1 MRRFSV
7 WKVFHEALYGDIG
20 RFTAHAPNS
29 SATFPQLARS
39 DPDLLREKVTRIR
52 GLLDKDSNDIE
63 SWFGL
68 GGSLLDL
75 HRPGEAV
82 DALRRVIELDP
93 SHTAAHRDLGR
104 ALLES
109 GNPVEAAEVFARAIG
124 LAEKDGDVRTGR
136 DIHVYLRQFEKLP

>member
-1 MRRFSV
+1 MFRSTD
-7 WKVFHEALYGDIG
+7 EDISKIVAQG
-20 RFTAHAPNS
+20 PNS

-39 DPDLLREKVTRIR
+39 DPDILKEKVTRIR
-52 GLLDKDSNDIE
+52 GLLDKNAGDVE

-75 HRPGEAV
+75 HRSGEAV

-93 SHTAAHRDLGR
+93 NHTAAHRELGR

-109 GNPVEAAEVFARAIG
+109 GNPVEAAEIFARAIG
-124 LAEKDGDVRTGR
+124 LAERDGDRHTGR
-136 DIHVYLRQFEKLP
+136 DIHLYLRQFEKLP

>member
-1 MRRFSV
+1 
-7 WKVFHEALYGDIG
+7 
-20 RFTAHAPNS
+20 
-29 SATFPQLARS
+29 
-39 DPDLLREKVTRIR
+39 VTRIR
-52 GLLDKDSNDIE
+52 GLLEKNSGDIE

-75 HRPGEAV
+75 QRPGEAV
-82 DALRRVIELDP
+82 DALRRAIELDP
-93 SHTAAHRDLGR
+93 NHTAAHRDLGR

-124 LAEKDGDVRTGR
+124 LAEKDGDIHTGR